1 MDAFHWAGLALGA
14 VIAIAGLAMAWK
26 SSLTALHVILVAV
39 GAVLAGVPVITL
51 SLGANPSVQ
60 IGDLRTAA
68 AQTNSAA
75 QQQGQAISALN
86 ERVTQLASLMSKI
99 PVAAAAPSGTPGQ
112 PAPPPVATAA
122 PPGYQYQTPSVLL
135 SPQALRSW
143 TDEVHAFRTSG
154 DQVTSLN
161 EHSRALVTSSEKSLA
176 AAHP

>member
-68 AQTNSAA
+68 AQTNSAT
-75 QQQGQAISALN
+75 QQQSQAISALN
-86 ERVTQLASLMSKI
+86 ERVTQLASLVSKI
-99 PVAAAAPSGTPGQ
+99 PVAAAAPSGTPET
-112 PAPPPVATAA
+112 PAPPPVAAAA
-122 PPGYQYQTPSVLL
+122 PSGYQTPSVLL
-135 SPQALRSW
+135 SPQALRNW
-143 TDEVHAFRTSG
+143 TDEVRAFRTSG

-161 EHSRALVTSSEKSLA
+161 EHSRALVTSSEKSLNA